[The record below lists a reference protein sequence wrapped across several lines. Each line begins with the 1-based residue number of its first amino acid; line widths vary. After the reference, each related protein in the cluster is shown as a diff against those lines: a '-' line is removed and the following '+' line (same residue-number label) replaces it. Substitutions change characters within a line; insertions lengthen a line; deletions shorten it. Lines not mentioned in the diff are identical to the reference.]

1 MSINAELAE
10 EPRTGLVAAVN
21 LMLGNGMLYLRRSKS
36 NVREGGKWNIPSGGI
51 HEGENKILAALREVR
66 EETGAVFRPEGI
78 AYLGK
83 APVPI
88 HLADGSETRAMC
100 YTFVIDAREELLLKD
115 IRLLRKEHTAKMTL
129 SFGQLTYQ
137 RYLIARDNNLKDR
150 MVDVFERKVL
160 DRHPIDFTTADK
172 VNIVMNYDKL
182 REVVR
187 RGMSAVP
194 NDHDY
199 ELVELSEENEG
210 VIRSMQAGQG

>member
-88 HLADGSETRAMC
+88 HLTDGSETRAMC

-129 SFGQLTYQ
+129 SFGQLAYQ